1 MIVWMLWSHQVVG
14 HRATGLRVPASCC
27 MGRGHQR
34 ALPQIL
40 TQGCLHCGRVQPC
53 AAVDWTLLR
62 LRKSEGS
69 MVLLRHSVPRAH
81 LVRCKG
87 AYRGSEE
94 TAGATQTPP
103 TAHPESGRW
112 AGSCP
117 ATVCA
122 PLSIRLVTDCMPAAC
137 ERIHVAT
144 DGGGDRS
151 PKPHLLRLPP
161 RPIPHRAPCFAV
173 GGGSIFDRHGVTRCL
188 WGKARARR

>member
-1 MIVWMLWSHQVVG
+1 MIVQTRRPERSSM
-14 HRATGLRVPASCC
+14 RASRSGARAAFAAACC
-27 MGRGHQR
+27 TAR
-34 ALPQIL
+34 AGWATKQARA
-40 TQGCLHCGRVQPC
+40 QGWGGGS
-53 AAVDWTLLR
+53 R
-62 LRKSEGS
+62 LR
-69 MVLLRHSVPRAH
+69 
-81 LVRCKG
+81 G

-103 TAHPESGRW
+103 TAHPESRRW

>member
-1 MIVWMLWSHQVVG
+1 
-14 HRATGLRVPASCC
+14 
-27 MGRGHQR
+27 
-34 ALPQIL
+34 
-40 TQGCLHCGRVQPC
+40 
-53 AAVDWTLLR
+53 
-62 LRKSEGS
+62 
-69 MVLLRHSVPRAH
+69 MVLRELDV
-81 LVRCKG
+81 G

-103 TAHPESGRW
+103 TAHPESRRW